1 VHEKTYI
8 CLVREQMKSAVDQM
22 NEHLWKNSPAMFQT
36 LDDAKGSV
44 DLTPFR
50 QRFAGTDKY
59 LADLFDDLAASLI
72 KLVFLEASAR

>member
-1 VHEKTYI
+1 
-8 CLVREQMKSAVDQM
+8 MKSAVDQM

-50 QRFAGTDKY
+50 RRFAGTDKY
-59 LADLFDDLAASLI
+59 LADLFDDRAASLI